1 MVTLKIFFVID
12 VRGAAHI
19 KWELGAII
27 FKNACNIT
35 ANIN

>member
-1 MVTLKIFFVID
+1 MID

-27 FKNACNIT
+27 FKNVYNIT
-35 ANIN
+35 ANINCYTYAY